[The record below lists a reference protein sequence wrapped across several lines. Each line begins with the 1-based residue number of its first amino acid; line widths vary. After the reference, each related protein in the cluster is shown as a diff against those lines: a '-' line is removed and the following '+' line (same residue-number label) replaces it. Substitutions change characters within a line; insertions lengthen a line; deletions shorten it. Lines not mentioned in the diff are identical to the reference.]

1 MGRKITRRRL
11 IQSAGISGALGAL
24 AGSTSGLGREVF
36 AQAAGSTAQSGI
48 EPNTIKRRGVG
59 FRGYDPDRASPGF
72 TLFAPLI
79 ADNKTVY
86 LIDIRG
92 NIVHTWEMPYPPGQ
106 YGYLTDRGTL
116 FYNGKIPSSTHV
128 GQAPYAGGAA
138 LEVDWRGRVLWEVR
152 HPDHNHD
159 GRRLRSGN
167 VILICAKPL
176 PDEIAGRVQ
185 GGRPGSEY
193 DGGKMDAPYLIEMT
207 TAGEIVWEWRS
218 WDHLDPEKDGITAV
232 QDDRDVWTVANA
244 VYELPDGNIMVSFRA
259 ISTVVMINRQTGEI
273 YWRLGAPPLSGQ
285 HAPNILANGHLLLF
299 DNGPHRLDETLPF
312 SRVLEI
318 DVATKRIVWKY
329 QDNPVSNFFSPRIS
343 NAQRLPNGNTL
354 IDEGWFGR
362 FFEVTPEGETVWE
375 YVNPYFGASEG
386 QFGPSAGLTVG
397 GKGPQVNRVFRAYR
411 YTEAEIAR
419 AQLAT

>member
-1 MGRKITRRRL
+1 MKTKIPRRGLIRL
-11 IQSAGISGALGAL
+11 AGVSGSMGALSATFGITGNA
-24 AGSTSGLGREVF
+24 AAQTTVGSAVHR
-36 AQAAGSTAQSGI
+36 GI

-72 TLFAPLI
+72 TLFATLI

-138 LEVDWRGRVLWEVR
+138 LEVDSKGRVWWEVR

-159 GRRLRSGN
+159 GRRLRNGN
-167 VILICAKPL
+167 VILVCAKPL
-176 PDEIAGRVQ
+176 PDEVARRVR

-193 DGGKMDAPYLIEMT
+193 DGGKMDAPYLVEIT
-207 TAGEIVWEWRS
+207 TASEIVWEWRS

-244 VYELPDGNIMVSFRA
+244 V
-259 ISTVVMINRQTGEI
+259 
-273 YWRLGAPPLSGQ
+273 
-285 HAPNILANGHLLLF
+285 
-299 DNGPHRLDETLPF
+299 
-312 SRVLEI
+312 
-318 DVATKRIVWKY
+318 
-329 QDNPVSNFFSPRIS
+329 
-343 NAQRLPNGNTL
+343 
-354 IDEGWFGR
+354 
-362 FFEVTPEGETVWE
+362 
-375 YVNPYFGASEG
+375 
-386 QFGPSAGLTVG
+386 
-397 GKGPQVNRVFRAYR
+397 
-411 YTEAEIAR
+411 
-419 AQLAT
+419 